1 MKWFILLILVIAAGV
16 WAYLNLDFTGVKEQ
30 AQDSTMN
37 AIKNEKTIKV
47 FFDADK
53 QNKDETQ
60 QTIKEHF

>member
-1 MKWFILLILVIAAGV
+1 MKSFILLILVIAAGV

-37 AIKNEKTIKV
+37 AIQNEKTIKV

>member
-37 AIKNEKTIKV
+37 AI
-47 FFDADK
+47 
-53 QNKDETQ
+53 QN
-60 QTIKEHF
+60 